1 MKLCCMYFWLQCVC
15 MSFSITVFI
24 PFLYP
29 VFHRRTKKEL
39 LYVQSSTSL
48 RRAATNIIFSTVVLS
63 QKPLRK
69 SPSLKL
75 NAAVQTKFL
84 CFRATCLFQ
93 NLFKKQQGDELEWV
107 PLFSKPTA
115 KKQEQKHLQFFSY
128 SAASEELKVCFDSQ
142 QIHRVVS

>member
-1 MKLCCMYFWLQCVC
+1 

-29 VFHRRTKKEL
+29 VLHRRTKKEL
-39 LYVQSSTSL
+39 LCVQSSTSL

-69 SPSLKL
+69 SLSLKL
-75 NAAVQTKFL
+75 NTAVQTKFL

-93 NLFKKQQGDELEWV
+93 KSNVYLRNNREMNWNGFHCFQNQLPRKKNRSIYDFLPTVLLLRNRKFVLIASKFMELY
-107 PLFSKPTA
+107 LNF
-115 KKQEQKHLQFFSY
+115 
-128 SAASEELKVCFDSQ
+128 
-142 QIHRVVS
+142 